1 MPARST
7 AWLKWHVECPGQPHA
22 GIHPGALRRL
32 TSPDPQ
38 SPAAMRRAM
47 AEKYLYIM
55 EIDMSAAD
63 DEESVVGRGC
73 DW

>member
-1 MPARST
+1 
-7 AWLKWHVECPGQPHA
+7 
-22 GIHPGALRRL
+22 
-32 TSPDPQ
+32 
-38 SPAAMRRAM
+38 MRRAM